1 MRKRQNIPVAAL
13 RAFEA
18 AARHGRLGA
27 AADELS
33 VTHGAIS
40 RHVSNLESFIGV
52 PLFEGPRNRPRL
64 TEEGRLFG
72 YALTAAFDQI
82 EDAMRLIARG
92 SSTVLDV
99 GCLSTFAMRWL
110 IPRLHDFSAKFPQF
124 DVRLATDDRP
134 LRTPVDVQITVL
146 PGEAPLPEHGAIL
159 FEEHLGMVAAPSALA
174 GAGSNRMDA
183 IAALPRL
190 ETRTRPHVWQEWF
203 RLSGDAT
210 PQGPSATRVFD
221 HYHLT
226 IEAALNG
233 LGAAI
238 VPWHLI
244 SEEVERG
251 RLIAPSGFL
260 TSGQHYVVIPK
271 RPGERKAISF
281 VSWLKA
287 EAETASQPASDT
299 CGS

>member
-1 MRKRQNIPVAAL
+1 MAAL

-18 AARHGRLGA
+18 AARHGRIGA
-27 AADELS
+27 AAEELS

-40 RHVSNLESFIGV
+40 RHVSNLEAFIGV
-52 PLFEGPRNRPRL
+52 PLFEGPRNRPSL
-64 TEEGRLFG
+64 TGEGRLFG

-92 SSTVLDV
+92 NGAVLDV

-110 IPRLHDFSAKFPQF
+110 IPRLHDFSARFPQF

-134 LRTPVDVQITVL
+134 LRAPVDVQITVL
-146 PGEAPLPEHGAIL
+146 PEDAPLPDHCTVL
-159 FEEHLGMVAAPSALA
+159 FHEHLGLTLAPSLLGEATSAAMA
-174 GAGSNRMDA
+174 GTAK
-183 IAALPRL
+183 LPRL
-190 ETRTRPHVWQEWF
+190 ETRTRPHAWQEWA
-203 RLSGDAT
+203 RLSGIAEPRRT
-210 PQGPSATRVFD
+210 PVTRVFD

-238 VPWHLI
+238 VPWHLV

-251 RLIAPSGFL
+251 RLVAPSGFL
-260 TSGQHYVVIPK
+260 TSRHIYAVIAK
-271 RPGERKAISF
+271 RPGDRKTASF
-281 VSWLKA
+281 VNWLKTAA
-287 EAETASQPASDT
+287 EESLRPSPDIRMP
-299 CGS
+299 